1 MAVLEYRKDFK
12 IFDDPLNAGLVYLDT
27 AATSQR
33 PECVVQ
39 ALSDFYRKDN
49 ANPLRGLYALSVR
62 ATDDYEM
69 ARATV
74 GKFINSKSSQEI
86 IFTRNTSESLNLVA
100 YSYGMSNVQ
109 EGDEIVIS
117 AMEHHSNILPWQM
130 VCQQKKASLVW
141 LECDESGVIPETEW
155 KSKIGSKTKI
165 VSIAQVSNVFGIT
178 NPVKQ
183 IAEYA
188 HKVGNCGK
196 GAVVVC
202 DGAQSTP
209 HFKVDVQDLN
219 VDFFAFSGHK
229 VCGPMGIGVLYGKK
243 EILDIMNPF
252 MRGGEMIEYVTRE
265 SATYAEIPHK
275 FEAGTVNA
283 GGAVG
288 LARALEYIQQVGL
301 SEIEKSDNHLASLIM
316 EELAGNPFVHVI
328 GHKDPEKHCGIVTF
342 TIDGVHPH
350 DIASILDS
358 ENVAIRAGH
367 HCAQPLMQKLGVGS
381 TARASCYFYNTEDE
395 ALIFVE
401 KVKGIRKVMGYKD

>member
-100 YSYGMSNVQ
+100 YSYGLANVQ

-243 EILDIMNPF
+243 EILEIMNPF

-328 GHKDPEKHCGIVTF
+328 GHKNPEKHCGIVTF